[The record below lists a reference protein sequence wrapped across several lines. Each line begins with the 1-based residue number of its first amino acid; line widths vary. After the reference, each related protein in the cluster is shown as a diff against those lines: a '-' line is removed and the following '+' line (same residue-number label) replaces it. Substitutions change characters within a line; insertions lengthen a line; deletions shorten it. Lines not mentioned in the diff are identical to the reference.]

1 MFKRV
6 KFYRALLVA
15 FIRRDKKKVTY
26 VFTGVLLLIFFAKI
40 LIPAGVPLI
49 ARAYTE
55 SRKPTFTEGAVGT
68 PQSPNP
74 LFDTTETQRDIS
86 ELVFRGLTK
95 VNSNGGLV
103 PDLAENFEKISDT
116 EYIFNLRRNI
126 LWHDGQKFTSDD
138 VVYTVKTAQNPK
150 FESPVAANFK
160 DVKVERLGSYSVKF
174 TLNEPFAPFPFATTI
189 GVVPKH
195 VSLKKYK
202 PIGTGPFKVREIAN
216 NRIVLSSPNLNI
228 AFKFYMNFEEAKTAL
243 RLGEIHALG
252 GFSPQEIEQ
261 VKNFGS
267 EKIYQS
273 LLPFRQVVVFFNTRF
288 EDLKQKDVR
297 QALSYAIDKDSI
309 RRTVGGSGSAT
320 SINQLPHHT
329 WIQTLGRQRYPFDLK
344 KAREKLKEA
353 GYKLEN
359 GSVQKKGSELSLVI
373 TTSHDLEL
381 SSTANL
387 LKEQWVKLGIDVKTS
402 LVEVETLRNGLIQ
415 NRDFQ
420 ILVDFQDIPP
430 DPDQY
435 VLWHTTQTREANITG
450 ISSAKLDKLL
460 EDGRKTNDQKDRESR
475 YKLFTTLLLDESP
488 AIFLYYPQYIWAV
501 SKKVSGIDLA
511 DFARPV
517 DRFNSYKNWSIESN
531 LF

>member
-1 MFKRV
+1 M
-6 KFYRALLVA
+6 VA

-26 VFTGVLLLIFFAKI
+26 VFTGILLVVFFAKI
-40 LIPAGVPLI
+40 LVPSGVPLI
-49 ARAYTE
+49 AQAYTE
-55 SRKPTFTEGAVGT
+55 FRKPTVTEGAVGT

-86 ELVFRGLTK
+86 KLVFRSLTK
-95 VNSNGGLV
+95 VNSNGELV

-195 VSLKKYK
+195 ISLKRYK
-202 PIGTGPFKVREIAN
+202 PIGTGPFNVREVTKS
-216 NRIVLSSPNLNI
+216 RIVLSSPNLNI
-228 AFKFYMNFEEAKTAL
+228 AFKFYMNFEEARTAL
-243 RLGEIHALG
+243 RIGEIHALA
-252 GFSPQEIEQ
+252 GFSPQEIDSVE
-261 VKNFGS
+261 NFGRA
-267 EKIYQS
+267 KAYQAT
-273 LLPFRQVVVFFNTRF
+273 LPFRQMVVFFNTRANP
-288 EDLKQKDVR
+288 LKQKHVR
-297 QALSYAIDKDSI
+297 QALNYALNKDTT
-309 RRTVGGSGSAT
+309 RKLAGGNGAILST
-320 SINQLPHHT
+320 NQLSLNT
-329 WIQTLGRQRYPFDLK
+329 WVKNSGTQRYPFDFKLAQK
-344 KAREKLKEA
+344 KLTEA
-353 GYKLEN
+353 GYKPEEGLL
-359 GSVQKKGSELSLVI
+359 QKKGEKLSLTI
-373 TTSHDLEL
+373 TTTHDLEL
-381 SSTANL
+381 SSVANL
-387 LKEQWVKLGIDVKTS
+387 LKEAWTKLGIEVKIDLVDVEILRSS
-402 LVEVETLRNGLIQ
+402 LIPNK
-415 NRDFQ
+415 NFQ
-420 ILVDFQDIPP
+420 VLVDFQDIPP

-435 VLWHTTQTREANITG
+435 VLWHTTQTRESNITG

-460 EDGRKTNDQKDRESR
+460 EDGRKTDAQKDRESR

-501 SKKVSGIDLA
+501 AKKVSGIDLT

-517 DRFNSYKNWSIESN
+517 DRFNSYKNWKIKSK

>member
-1 MFKRV
+1 M
-6 KFYRALLVA
+6 
-15 FIRRDKKKVTY
+15 
-26 VFTGVLLLIFFAKI
+26 
-40 LIPAGVPLI
+40 
-49 ARAYTE
+49 
-55 SRKPTFTEGAVGT
+55 
-68 PQSPNP
+68 
-74 LFDTTETQRDIS
+74 
-86 ELVFRGLTK
+86 
-95 VNSNGGLV
+95 
-103 PDLAENFEKISDT
+103 
-116 EYIFNLRRNI
+116 
-126 LWHDGQKFTSDD
+126 
-138 VVYTVKTAQNPK
+138 
-150 FESPVAANFK
+150 
-160 DVKVERLGSYSVKF
+160 
-174 TLNEPFAPFPFATTI
+174 
-189 GVVPKH
+189 
-195 VSLKKYK
+195 
-202 PIGTGPFKVREIAN
+202 
-216 NRIVLSSPNLNI
+216 
-228 AFKFYMNFEEAKTAL
+228 
-243 RLGEIHALG
+243 
-252 GFSPQEIEQ
+252 
-261 VKNFGS
+261 
-267 EKIYQS
+267 
-273 LLPFRQVVVFFNTRF
+273 
-288 EDLKQKDVR
+288 
-297 QALSYAIDKDSI
+297 
-309 RRTVGGSGSAT
+309 
-320 SINQLPHHT
+320 
-329 WIQTLGRQRYPFDLK
+329 K

-402 LVEVETLRNGLIQ
+402 LVEVETLRNGLIK

-501 SKKVSGIDLA
+501 AKKVSGINLA

-517 DRFNSYKNWSIESN
+517 DRFNSYKNWKIESK